1 MTEKEFDKFF
11 SSLAKMMR
19 EQIEAQNEYS
29 KTTASHID
37 RLIKLQEESAARF
50 FQTND
55 MVKAL
60 IDIANEQRVIN
71 IGLTDRLDRMTT
83 LHTEQAHE
91 IQKLVE
97 ENRKL
102 MGEMLSMQLKF
113 STSLMELIEKINCRP
128 MTNNI
133 IQ

>member
-1 MTEKEFDKFF
+1 
-11 SSLAKMMR
+11 
-19 EQIEAQNEYS
+19 
-29 KTTASHID
+29 
-37 RLIKLQEESAARF
+37 
-50 FQTND
+50 
-55 MVKAL
+55 
-60 IDIANEQRVIN
+60 
-71 IGLTDRLDRMTT
+71 MTT

-91 IQKLVE
+91 IQKLEE

>member
-1 MTEKEFDKFF
+1 MSEKEFDKFF
-11 SSLAKMMR
+11 SSLAEMMR

-71 IGLTDRLDRMTT
+71 IGI
-83 LHTEQAHE
+83 A
-91 IQKLVE
+91 
-97 ENRKL
+97 
-102 MGEMLSMQLKF
+102 
-113 STSLMELIEKINCRP
+113 
-128 MTNNI
+128 
-133 IQ
+133 